1 MWKRW
6 RGYPLM
12 VAVEWIR
19 EQPTVTHSGEPG
31 SADLSFKSAVL
42 PEGKAAELETNSAL
56 PSVTTL
62 TGKRVSHYRVLEIL
76 GGGGMGVVYK
86 AEDIKLGRAV
96 ALKFLPEEL
105 AKDRTALERFER
117 EARAASALNHPNIC
131 TIHEF
136 GEHEGQPFIALE
148 FLEGQTL
155 RDGIAR
161 PLTPGPS
168 PQGPS
173 RQRWTKRRW
182 LAVALLAS
190 LGVITVFRLYEVFLP
205 THKRPFHVSRMSRI
219 NTNGKSTDA
228 AISPDGRYVAYVI
241 DDLGKRSLHVRQ
253 IQVAKSG
260 DVEILP
266 PSEAF
271 YSGLTFS
278 NDGDYVYY
286 LLFAECWTPT

>member
-1 MWKRW
+1 M
-6 RGYPLM
+6 
-12 VAVEWIR
+12 
-19 EQPTVTHSGEPG
+19 
-31 SADLSFKSAVL
+31 SFKSAVL

-228 AISPDGRYVAYVI
+228 AISPDGRLRRLR
-241 DDLGKRSLHVRQ
+241 D
-253 IQVAKSG
+253 
-260 DVEILP
+260 
-266 PSEAF
+266 
-271 YSGLTFS
+271 
-278 NDGDYVYY
+278 
-286 LLFAECWTPT
+286 